1 MKNYLFLKPL
11 VFVAFLSSALT
22 LSAADY
28 DFVVDRL
35 AYTITSGTTVEVAC
49 PESGEEYAPGAD
61 YSGVI
66 NIPRTVIYD
75 GTTYTVTGIG
85 LNAFAFSPVTQ
96 VIIPNTVTYIDTQ
109 AFFECWHLTSVS
121 FGSGT
126 NTIGD
131 FAFNLCEDLKYV
143 TCRATTP
150 PTIYE
155 FTFKIMNGSGYGL
168 DHTNLYVPSSS
179 LNAYRSKTYWKEFG
193 NITSIPSLKEAL
205 SSSSSPIQFT
215 STGSY
220 PWMTMVA
227 DGRIY
232 AMSGNSGVHSSSST
246 LSATVNVAAG
256 GTLSFDFKAWGE
268 GTSYDKCIFS
278 VDGSQKFSFGDRD
291 NNWERYSV
299 NLSAGTHTLTWTYS
313 KDYSVNPTGDFF
325 AIDNVS
331 LVESV
336 KLGDVDGNGSVGISD
351 VTVLIDILLNGGT
364 APVSADCDQDG
375 QVGISDV
382 TALIDGLLNGTLNP
396 SNPHYTGCWMVI
408 YDKDGID
415 YWYPL
420 TMSPDNSYITVVSLY
435 TYIFGSSTTQLYFVD
450 NSYTFGAPGANQS
463 LVIGNSSSNPLVPS
477 QNCYTITTGYSY
489 TLGITYDSNN
499 NRCVYVS
506 RGGACG

>member
-1 MKNYLFLKPL
+1 MKNSLFLKLFVL
-11 VFVAFLSSALT
+11 VASLSSALT
-22 LSAADY
+22 LSAAEY

-35 AYTITSGTTVEVAC
+35 AYKITSGTTVEVAC
-49 PESGEEYAPGAD
+49 PESEEEYAPGAD

-75 GTTYTVTGIG
+75 GTTYTVRGIG
-85 LNAFAFSPVTQ
+85 LNAFAFSSVTQ
-96 VIIPNTVTYIDTQ
+96 VIIPNTVTYIDRQ
-109 AFFECWHLTSVS
+109 AFFECWYLTSVS

-131 FAFNLCEDLKYV
+131 FAFNFCEDLKYV

-168 DHTNLYVPSSS
+168 DYTNLYVPSSS

-205 SSSSSPIQFT
+205 STSSIQFT

-246 LSATVNVAAG
+246 LSATVNVPAG

-268 GTSYDKCIFS
+268 GSSYDKCIFS
-278 VDGSQKFSFGDRD
+278 VDGSQKFSYGARD

-299 NLSAGTHTLTWTYS
+299 NLSAGTHTLTWTYR
-313 KDYSVNPTGDFF
+313 KDYSVHPTGDFF

-331 LVESV
+331 LVESA
-336 KLGDVDGNGSVGISD
+336 KLGDVDGNGSVSISD
-351 VTVLIDILLNGGT
+351 VTALIDILLKGGT
-364 APVSADCDQDG
+364 APASGDCDQDG

-396 SNPHYTGCWMVI
+396 SDPYYTGCWVVL
-408 YDKDGID
+408 YDREGIKH
-415 YWYPL
+415 WYPL
-420 TMSPDNSYITVVSLY
+420 AMGADNIYSTTISLY
-435 TYIFGSSTTQLYFVD
+435 TYIFGSNTTKLYFVD
-450 NSYTFGAPGANQS
+450 NSYIYGAPVANQS
-463 LVIGNSSSNPLVPS
+463 LVIGSSSSNPLVPG
-477 QNCYTITTGYSY
+477 QNCYTISTGYNY

-499 NRCVYVS
+499 NRCVYVA